1 MHKTV
6 HPARPFQRR
15 HRLRPAAGAIA
26 LALAFAGTAA
36 PVAAQAAD
44 SRTAAPAVVQEAP
57 LRAHL
62 AFLSSDAMEGRGTGQ
77 RGGELTVTYLETQA
91 LAAGLKPA
99 NGASYRQSVK
109 IAGVSAL
116 PQESSVAL
124 TANGQALPLAFG
136 KDWVWAPGDVKPV
149 HDMDAQLV
157 FVGYG
162 IAAPEQGGWDDYKGV
177 DVKGK
182 LLVMLVNDPAPT
194 AAEPNRFNGKGLTYY
209 GRWTYKFEEAARRGA
224 AGVLLIH
231 TDASASYGWSV
242 VHNSWTAER
251 FQLADADLGTGMQGW
266 ITDASAR
273 ALFSAA
279 GQDLDQLR
287 AAAEDKS
294 FKPVVLNARVS
305 GQTRAKVRTLEQF
318 NVAGI
323 VPGLDPKLKDE
334 LVIYSAHWDH
344 LGKQGDGSDGKDTIF
359 NGAVDNAS
367 GSAGLLAMAQ
377 EAVRHPA
384 RRSQMFLW
392 VAAEEQ
398 GLLGSAAYAA
408 HPLWPLDKTAAALN
422 LDSLNFVGATRDIGV
437 QGSERSSLGAAAAGT
452 AKAMGLAIA
461 PMRPDLGGGYFRSD
475 HFSFAKAGVP
485 AFSIEGGHAW
495 LKDKEANDAKAKAYG
510 KRYHQV
516 DDEYDPSWDLSGM
529 VQQAQYTLN
538 LGRAIA
544 DAPAMPTWKAGDPF
558 AKARS
563 ASTK

>member
-1 MHKTV
+1 MQKIV
-6 HPARPFQRR
+6 HTTFVAS
-15 HRLRPAAGAIA
+15 
-26 LALAFAGTAA
+26 LALACSAH
-36 PVAAQAAD
+36 AAQPVNKAAV
-44 SRTAAPAVVQEAP
+44 PAVVQEAP

-62 AFLSSDAMEGRGTGQ
+62 AFLSSDALEGRGTGQ

-91 LAAGLKPA
+91 MAAGLLPA
-99 NGASYRQSVK
+99 NKGSYRQSVR
-109 IAGVSAL
+109 IAGVKAQ

-124 TANGQALPLAFG
+124 AAGGKPLALSFA
-136 KDWVWAPGDVKPV
+136 KDWVWAPGDARAV
-149 HDMDAQLV
+149 HDMDAELL

-162 IAAPEQGGWDDYKGV
+162 ITAPEEGGWDDYKGT

-182 LLVMLVNDPAPT
+182 VLVMLVNDPAPT
-194 AAEPNRFNGKGLTYY
+194 SAEPARFNGRGLTYY

-242 VHNSWTAER
+242 VQNSWTAER

-266 ITDASAR
+266 MTDAAAR
-273 ALFSAA
+273 TLFSAA

-294 FKPVVLNARVS
+294 FKPVLLNARVQ
-305 GQTRAKVRTLEQF
+305 GQAKAAVRTLEQF

-344 LGKQGDGSDGKDTIF
+344 LGMQGDPAKGDVIF

-384 RRSQMFLW
+384 KRSQMFLW

-408 HPLWPLDKTAAALN
+408 RPLWPLNKTAAALN
-422 LDSLNFVGATRDIGV
+422 LDSLNFVGAVKDIGV
-437 QGSERSSLGAAAAGT
+437 QGSERSSLGLLAAST
-452 AKAMGLAIA
+452 AKAMGLTVAEA
-461 PMRPDLGGGYFRSD
+461 RPDLSGGYFRSD

-485 AFSIEGGHAW
+485 AFSISGGHDW
-495 LKDKEANDAKAKAYG
+495 VKDKAASDAKRKAYG
-510 KRYHQV
+510 ARYHQAG
-516 DDEYDPSWDLSGM
+516 DEYDPNWDLSGM

-538 LGRAIA
+538 LGRMVA
-544 DAPAMPTWKAGDPF
+544 DAPAMPAWKPGDQF
-558 AKARS
+558 AKAR
-563 ASTK
+563 AN